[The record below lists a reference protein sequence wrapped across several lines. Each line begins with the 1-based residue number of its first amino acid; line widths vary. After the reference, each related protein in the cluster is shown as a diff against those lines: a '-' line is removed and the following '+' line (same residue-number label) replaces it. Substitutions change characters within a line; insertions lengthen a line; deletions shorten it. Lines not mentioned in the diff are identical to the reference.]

1 MQAGEEEHLATME
14 RLLRE
19 RRVRPSAL
27 LPVWRAAGFAL
38 GLVTG
43 MMGKASAMAATVAVE
58 TSIST
63 HYNDQV
69 RQLLLRAEPEQ
80 QQPLQ
85 PLQQQQQQQQRAA
98 EDAEL
103 LRIFS
108 KHRDEE
114 MEHHD
119 EALSQGAATAPG
131 FEAIKAVISTGCAA
145 AITVAKRI

>member
-1 MQAGEEEHLATME
+1 ME
-14 RLLRE
+14 RLVRE

-43 MMGKASAMAATVAVE
+43 LMGKASAMAATVAVE
-58 TSIST
+58 TSISA

-69 RQLLLRAEPEQ
+69 RQLLLRAEPVQ
-80 QQPLQ
+80 PQQPLQQPLQ
-85 PLQQQQQQQQRAA
+85 PLQQQQRAS

-114 MEHHD
+114 VEHHD
-119 EALSQGAATAPG
+119 AALSHGAAAAPG
-131 FEAIKAVISTGCAA
+131 ARVRAPL
-145 AITVAKRI
+145 